1 MPYVS
6 DEAGEIRASD
16 GERDEVAAR
25 LSKAVGRGEL
35 TLAEFSG
42 RVESAYA
49 ARTRGELDNLTTDL
63 RPAASADPATTTAT
77 APAPAGAP
85 AARPKPNWAVTLIG
99 GISRKGRWR
108 VPERTISV
116 SIIGGADLN
125 MRDAELSAPEVE
137 ITKWALIG
145 GISVVVPR
153 GVRVQVDGV
162 SILGGKD
169 VKIDEGSIHTGAP
182 LVRIKIFCLIGG
194 VSVRNPSGS
203 ELSGG

>member
-6 DEAGEIRASD
+6 DEAAEIRASD
-16 GERDEVAAR
+16 GERDQVAAR

-42 RVESAYA
+42 RVESAYG
-49 ARTRGELDNLTTDL
+49 ARTRGELEKLTADL
-63 RPAASADPATTTAT
+63 RPEAAASADAATTTAT
-77 APAPAGAP
+77 ETSAVPAPAGAP

-99 GISRKGRWR
+99 GITRKGRWR

-125 MRDAELSAPEVE
+125 MREAELSAPEVE

-162 SILGGKD
+162 TVLGGKD
-169 VKIDEGSIHTGAP
+169 VKIDEGSIHIGAP
-182 LVRIKIFCLIGG
+182 LVRIKIFCLVGG
-194 VSVRNPSGS
+194 VSVRNG
-203 ELSGG
+203 